1 MIDIENAKERDL
13 KNIRQIGNP
22 TEDDKIYIENA
33 AYARIHEEDYAQKRA
48 FIFMGHTE
56 CNQGKYATFIE
67 AAIPVRDLEFS
78 QNIPKWDNHA
88 WSDIFREIKRSYENS
103 IIVGWAMD
111 IKGFSPCMT
120 TELEHVHREQF
131 GGVHQVLF
139 LMDSVEGDEYFYIN
153 KGNRLQQK
161 EGFYIYYSRELRK
174 MCTADVTVEFPKISR
189 AREVVQPQASVKAHY
204 RESMQEKNST
214 GNRKASSYAMTAAI
228 LLLLGIVGAGIWQDR
243 IKLFGLEQVIETMS
257 HQINMKHNNPE
268 VLVGTQWSEE
278 TQNSQD
284 SQNATKET
292 YTETLDLIPIE
303 NLPMGDVKKED
314 TESSEN
320 TQKSDTVDSEKKEKS
335 EEQKQIKEKKK
346 TEKTTQTNAEP
357 KYYVVQEGDTLT
369 AICQKQY
376 GSTKKLADLAAVN
389 NMENSDEIR
398 VGQKLL
404 LP

>member
-1 MIDIENAKERDL
+1 
-13 KNIRQIGNP
+13 
-22 TEDDKIYIENA
+22 
-33 AYARIHEEDYAQKRA
+33 
-48 FIFMGHTE
+48 
-56 CNQGKYATFIE
+56 
-67 AAIPVRDLEFS
+67 
-78 QNIPKWDNHA
+78 
-88 WSDIFREIKRSYENS
+88 
-103 IIVGWAMD
+103 MD

-131 GGVHQVLF
+131 GGAHQVLF

-174 MCTADVTVEFPKISR
+174 MRTADVTVEFPKISR

-243 IKLFGLEQVIETMS
+243 IKLSGLEQVIETMS
-257 HQINMKHNNPE
+257 YQINTKHNDPE

-314 TESSEN
+314 TESAEN
-320 TQKSDTVDSEKKEKS
+320 TQKSDTVDSEKEEKA
-335 EEQKQIKEKKK
+335 EEQKQTKEKKK
-346 TEKTTQTNAEP
+346 TEKTTKTNAEP

-376 GSTKKLADLAAVN
+376 GSTKKLADLAAAN

>member
-1 MIDIENAKERDL
+1 MIDIENPKERDL

-33 AYARIHEEDYAQKRA
+33 AYARIHEEDYAQKRV

-56 CNQGKYATFIE
+56 CSQGKYATFVE

-131 GGVHQVLF
+131 GGAHQVLF
-139 LMDSVEGDEYFYIN
+139 LMDSVEGDECFYIN
-153 KGNRLQQK
+153 KGNCLQQK

-174 MCTADVTVEFPKISR
+174 MRTADVTVEFPKISR
-189 AREVVQPQASVKAHY
+189 TKEVVQPQASVKAHY
-204 RESMQEKNST
+204 RESMQEKNAS
-214 GNRKASSYAMTAAI
+214 GSHRASSYAMTAAI

-243 IKLFGLEQVIETMS
+243 IKLSGIEQVIETMS
-257 HQINMKHNNPE
+257 HQINSKQRNAE
-268 VLVGTQWSEE
+268 VLVGTQWNENTQNNQE
-278 TQNSQD
+278 TQD
-284 SQNATKET
+284 ATRET

-303 NLPMGDVKKED
+303 NIPMGDVKKED
-314 TESSEN
+314 SESKEN
-320 TQKSDTVDSEKKEKS
+320 AQKSDTVDSEIEEKAKEK
-335 EEQKQIKEKKK
+335 KQSKEKKK
-346 TEKTTQTNAEP
+346 TEKTTKTNAQA

-376 GSTKKLADLAAVN
+376 GSTKKLADLAAAN

>member
-1 MIDIENAKERDL
+1 
-13 KNIRQIGNP
+13 
-22 TEDDKIYIENA
+22 
-33 AYARIHEEDYAQKRA
+33 
-48 FIFMGHTE
+48 
-56 CNQGKYATFIE
+56 
-67 AAIPVRDLEFS
+67 
-78 QNIPKWDNHA
+78 
-88 WSDIFREIKRSYENS
+88 
-103 IIVGWAMD
+103 
-111 IKGFSPCMT
+111 
-120 TELEHVHREQF
+120 
-131 GGVHQVLF
+131 
-139 LMDSVEGDEYFYIN
+139 
-153 KGNRLQQK
+153 
-161 EGFYIYYSRELRK
+161 
-174 MCTADVTVEFPKISR
+174 
-189 AREVVQPQASVKAHY
+189 
-204 RESMQEKNST
+204 
-214 GNRKASSYAMTAAI
+214 MTAAI
-228 LLLLGIVGAGIWQDR
+228 LLLLGIVGAGIWRNR
-243 IKLFGLEQVIETMS
+243 IKLSGLEQVIETMS
-257 HQINMKHNNPE
+257 HQINTKHNDPE
-268 VLVGTQWSEE
+268 VLIGTQWSEE

-292 YTETLDLIPIE
+292 YTEALDLIPIE

-314 TESSEN
+314 SKSVEN

>member
-131 GGVHQVLF
+131 GGAHQVLF

-174 MCTADVTVEFPKISR
+174 MRTADVTVEFPKISR

-243 IKLFGLEQVIETMS
+243 IKLSGLEQVIETMS
-257 HQINMKHNNPE
+257 HQINTKHNDPE

-314 TESSEN
+314 TESAEN
-320 TQKSDTVDSEKKEKS
+320 TQKSDTVDSEKEEKCNL
-335 EEQKQIKEKKK
+335 
-346 TEKTTQTNAEP
+346 TE
-357 KYYVVQEGDTLT
+357 YLT
-369 AICQKQY
+369 KR
-376 GSTKKLADLAAVN
+376 TF
-389 NMENSDEIR
+389 
-398 VGQKLL
+398 
-404 LP
+404 

>member
-131 GGVHQVLF
+131 GGAHQVLF

-161 EGFYIYYSRELRK
+161 E
-174 MCTADVTVEFPKISR
+174 
-189 AREVVQPQASVKAHY
+189 
-204 RESMQEKNST
+204 
-214 GNRKASSYAMTAAI
+214 ASSYAMTAAI

-243 IKLFGLEQVIETMS
+243 IKLSGLEQVIETMS
-257 HQINMKHNNPE
+257 HQINTKHNDPE

-314 TESSEN
+314 SQNTEN
-320 TQKSDTVDSEKKEKS
+320 TQKSDTVDSEKEEKA
-335 EEQKQIKEKKK
+335 ETQKQTKEKKK
-346 TEKTTQTNAEP
+346 TEETTKTNAEP

-376 GSTKKLADLAAVN
+376 GSTKKLADLAAAN

>member
-111 IKGFSPCMT
+111 IKGFFPCMT

-131 GGVHQVLF
+131 GGAHQVLF

-161 EGFYIYYSRELRK
+161 EGFYIYYSREVHK
-174 MCTADVTVEFPKISR
+174 MRTADVTVEFPGISR
-189 AREVVQPQASVKAHY
+189 AKEVMQPKASVKAHY
-204 RESMQEKNST
+204 RESMQENNNT

-228 LLLLGIVGAGIWQDR
+228 LLLLGIVGAGIWRNR
-243 IKLFGLEQVIETMS
+243 IKLSGLEQVIETMS
-257 HQINMKHNNPE
+257 HQINTKHNDPE
-268 VLVGTQWSEE
+268 VLIGTQWSEE

-292 YTETLDLIPIE
+292 YTEALDLIPIE

-314 TESSEN
+314 SKSVEN

>member
-131 GGVHQVLF
+131 GGAHQVLF

-174 MCTADVTVEFPKISR
+174 MRTADVTVEFPKISR

-243 IKLFGLEQVIETMS
+243 IKLSGLEQVIETMS
-257 HQINMKHNNPE
+257 HQINTKHKGPE

-314 TESSEN
+314 SENTKN
-320 TQKSDTVDSEKKEKS
+320 TQKSDTVDSEKEEKA
-335 EEQKQIKEKKK
+335 ETQKQTKEKKK
-346 TEKTTQTNAEP
+346 TEKTTKTNAEP

-376 GSTKKLADLAAVN
+376 GSTKKLADLAAAN